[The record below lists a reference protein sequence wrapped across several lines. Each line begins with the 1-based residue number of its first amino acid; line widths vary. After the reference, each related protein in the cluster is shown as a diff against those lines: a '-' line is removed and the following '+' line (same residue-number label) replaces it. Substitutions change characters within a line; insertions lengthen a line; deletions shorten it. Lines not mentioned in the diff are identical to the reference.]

1 MPQIE
6 CWIVSRFYDENINP
20 DVKTESDVEDE
31 EYPETPD
38 VDVDNIG
45 FEDEV
50 EPNEEDAWTQAANY
64 NGSEDFEDFNGMD
77 DMFDSVKPRKLNE
90 NGTKLNDF
98 GKHPGY
104 RKKVMSLPQTGAD
117 KEGNVR
123 DWNDDSVYSE
133 EPFGSKIGSSAPY
146 EDAINKAVDSIMES
160 LKKKL

>member
-1 MPQIE
+1 ME
-6 CWIVSRFYDENINP
+6 DE
-20 DVKTESDVEDE
+20 VDVE
-31 EYPETPD
+31 ETPS

-45 FEDEV
+45 FEDDV
-50 EPNEEDAWTQAANY
+50 RPSEEEMDDAAWANAE
-64 NGSEDFEDFNGMD
+64 NFNDMD
-77 DMFDSVKPRKLNE
+77 DMFDSVKPRKLHE

-104 RKKVMSLPQTGAD
+104 RKKIMSLPQTGSD

-146 EDAINKAVDSIMES
+146 EDIINASVDAIMES
-160 LKKKL
+160 LKKKR